1 MSIAGPPKS
10 ILSKPEVYAHR
21 GVRAFEPENT
31 MPAYEA
37 ALAAGSDWVDMDVV
51 LTADGEVILSHDPVL
66 NPDIVRDS
74 SGKFIFGNRELLA
87 KLSPAKRAAF
97 DQKYSVKN
105 LTLAEISQFDV
116 GRLNLTSDYAKYF
129 PAQVGR
135 DGVRMPT
142 LREVIR
148 YVKNATGGQVGFQ
161 IEMKTDPLK
170 PETSA
175 DPQKFAAALARVL
188 KEENVVHQTE
198 IQAFDFR
205 CLYELHK
212 IDPKHKTAFLTSRDN
227 EIGGVDDFLAKDPKI
242 ATAWSGEHRL
252 ADHGGSIPQMVKDLG
267 GYAWEPE
274 DAQLT
279 RETLKQAQDLGL
291 KVVVWSWPEKLG
303 QAFDEPI
310 TARMIE
316 WGVDGI
322 ITDDPA
328 RLNQM
333 LEKRGMRTPRRFC
346 GGLIHKNP

>member
-1 MSIAGPPKS
+1 MSIAGPPKTT
-10 ILSKPEVYAHR
+10 LSKPEVYAHR
-21 GVRAFEPENT
+21 GVRAHEPENT
-31 MPAYEA
+31 LPAYEA

-66 NPDIVRDS
+66 NPDIVRDET
-74 SGKFIFGNRELLA
+74 GRFIFVSRELLNQ
-87 KLSPAKRAAF
+87 LSSGPRAAF
-97 DQKYSVKN
+97 DQKYAVKN
-105 LTLAEISQFDV
+105 LTLAELQKFDV
-116 GRLNLTSDYAKYF
+116 GRLNRKSGYAKYF

-135 DGVRMPT
+135 DGIRMPT
-142 LREVIR
+142 LRQVIQ
-148 YVKNATGGQVGFQ
+148 YVKKATGGNVGFQ

-188 KEENVVHQTE
+188 REENVIHQTE

-205 CLYELHK
+205 CLYALHQ
-212 IDPKHKTAFLTSRDN
+212 IDPKHQTAFLTSRDN
-227 EIGGVDDFLAKDPKI
+227 EIGGVDDFLSQDPKI

-252 ADHGGSIPQMVKDLG
+252 ADHRGSIPQMIKDLG

-279 RETLKQAQDLGL
+279 QKTLKEAHELGL

-303 QAFDEPI
+303 QAFDETI
-310 TARMIE
+310 TSRMID

-322 ITDDPA
+322 ITDDPG

-333 LEKRGMRTPRRFC
+333 LEKRGLRTPRKYC
-346 GGLIHKNP
+346 GGLIQN